1 MESQV
6 RKINVRCPIK
16 EDQKWVEAEGIN
28 AYPGIEH
35 GPAASKAH
43 NLPLC
48 HHLCLL
54 ALKFNLNA
62 RVEEFGF
69 VIMLVKWLLMA
80 VFDRRYA
87 IWLTD

>member
-28 AYPGIEH
+28 AYSGIEH

-43 NLPLC
+43 QSTPLPPSLPFS
-48 HHLCLL
+48 
-54 ALKFNLNA
+54 FN
-62 RVEEFGF
+62 
-69 VIMLVKWLLMA
+69 IKS
-80 VFDRRYA
+80 
-87 IWLTD
+87 